1 LGARGQC
8 TQVNLLI
15 AMMTSTYERIRSESQ
30 FWRAVQYCESAI
42 EFKDERS
49 VPPPLNLLTRPL
61 GVFASKHLSESRT
74 LSRGFTTRMDAVAM
88 KRVAAL
94 EQRCAIAFH
103 QQSVRDGM
111 MTVEAR
117 IADIAEKMP
126 VVDLLLRRTE
136 GLEEA
141 VRSLA
146 DMVQGQQTL
155 LERCLQERAPDPDGS
170 HRGAS
175 QRPGCGRSNSRERSH
190 GRHSTIQADV
200 PAKIQ
205 PRLRSSVS
213 SASSRLLVGRVQ
225 GGALPPPTP
234 GSCSSSRR

>member
-1 LGARGQC
+1 
-8 TQVNLLI
+8 
-15 AMMTSTYERIRSESQ
+15 MMTSTYERIRSESQ

-141 VRSLA
+141 LHSRTTGLEEAVRSLA